1 MITLL
6 IFGGVALLL
15 FELPVVIV
23 VVVAVVVVVVVVVV
37 LLPLLLLFLLL
48 TVLLSVVICEL
59 DARLVELLIF
69 YFYAY
74 NIKGGEG
81 FVLVVKV
88 YKCGCQSAVVYL

>member
-6 IFGGVALLL
+6 IFGGVTLLL
-15 FELPVVIV
+15 FELSVVIV
-23 VVVAVVVVVVVVVV
+23 AVAVVVVVVVVVVV

-48 TVLLSVVICEL
+48 TVLLSAVICEL

-74 NIKGGEG
+74 NIKGGG
-81 FVLVVKV
+81 FLYWLLRFTSVDAE
-88 YKCGCQSAVVYL
+88 CCVYL

>member
-23 VVVAVVVVVVVVVV
+23 VVVAVVVVVVVVV

-48 TVLLSVVICEL
+48 TVLLSAVICEL

-74 NIKGGEG
+74 NIKGGG
-81 FVLVVKV
+81 FLYWLLRFTSVDAE
-88 YKCGCQSAVVYL
+88 CCVYL